1 MTRTTKRFRAGASL
15 SHSGKE
21 ANPMT
26 EETHRFTITVSDVLV
41 NRRTNGDGFEYEK
54 VKELLVVF
62 VKNALEMSSDTLI
75 TGFSVI
81 DLKDEVIE

>member
-1 MTRTTKRFRAGASL
+1 
-15 SHSGKE
+15 
-21 ANPMT
+21 MT
-26 EETHRFTITVSDVLV
+26 EEAHKFTITVSDVLV

-75 TGFSVI
+75 TGFGVI
-81 DLKDEVIE
+81 DLKDERIA